1 MAAAAKEGKNNYLP
15 TGVLSG
21 RRGVVMDV
29 SFSKPSLSTVPS
41 SELSSGSFSG
51 LSKSSASGSPSL
63 SAWPSSS
70 PSNKRSSSSG
80 PFLRLPRPKQLP
92 GLRPRPLGRVVLMLK
107 PFRRLWASLVRARV
121 RFLRFPRIKQLP
133 GLRSRHL
140 GLPVF
145 RHSPL
150 RRPRAKLGRAVRLLL
165 WGPGLK

>member
-63 SAWPSSS
+63 SLWPSSS
-70 PSNKRSSSSG
+70 PLNTPSSSTE
-80 PFLRLPRPKQLP
+80 PFLRLPRLKQLP
-92 GLRPRPLGRVVLMLK
+92 GLRPCPLGRLVLMLK
-107 PFRRLWASLVRARV
+107 PFRRLWASLVRAV
-121 RFLRFPRIKQLP
+121 RFLRFPRIKQLS